1 MLFAFVLAVLTVAGW
16 AMTPKLRKLTANQ
29 ALGWVFHG
37 LGVASVYMLAALV
50 MSYSDISMTTLSYY
64 YNCLIVVGGATA
76 IFIGFKVLSNR
87 RVETK
92 GFDATAS

>member
-16 AMTPKLRKLTANQ
+16 AMTPKLRKITANQ

-37 LGVASVYMLAALV
+37 LGVAGVYMLAALV
-50 MSYSDISMTTLSYY
+50 ILYSDISMTTLSYY

-76 IFIGFKVLSNR
+76 IFIGLKIFLNR
-87 RVETK
+87 RIEVK
-92 GFDATAS
+92 QLDVTAL